1 MVRCGKDGGNSHVK
15 NVFFGKII
23 SSKGWVG
30 APLIK
35 DSKTG
40 SFWSQLSI
48 FALFG
53 PVLAP
58 LDAITPFS
66 VLFGEIF
73 LGSLGYLNV
82 L

>member
-1 MVRCGKDGGNSHVK
+1 MP
-15 NVFFGKII
+15 
-23 SSKGWVG
+23 
-30 APLIK
+30 PLNE

-40 SFWSQLSI
+40 AFWSELII
-48 FALFG
+48 FVLFG

-66 VLFGEIF
+66 VLFDEIF
-73 LGSLGYLNV
+73 LGSLGCLNV